1 MIKSILIID
10 DNSMMR
16 EFLKNLLSKI
26 YDIHICANI
35 NEAYNLLSKTV
46 SIDLILLDYLLGE
59 DNCLPFL
66 KLIRVSE
73 FYKSTP
79 VFILSGK
86 QSSEIRI
93 ECLRLGAKDF
103 LTKPFNPNE
112 LKLRIQNL
120 INE

>member
-1 MIKSILIID
+1 MLIIE
-10 DNSMMR
+10 DNLMMR
-16 EFLKNLLSKI
+16 EFLKNLFTGVYNVCITSSL
-26 YDIHICANI
+26 
-35 NEAYNLLSKTV
+35 NEAYSLLDKTI
-46 SIDLILLDYLLGE
+46 SIDLILLDYLLQNE
-59 DNCLPFL
+59 NCLPFL
-66 KLIRVSE
+66 KLIRASE
-73 FYKSTP
+73 FYKNTP

-112 LKLRIQNL
+112 LKLRIENL

>member
-1 MIKSILIID
+1 MKSILIIE
-10 DNSMMR
+10 DNLMMR
-16 EFLKNLLSKI
+16 EFLKNLFMGVYNVNMTSSIK
-26 YDIHICANI
+26 A
-35 NEAYNLLSKTV
+35 AYNLLDKLIA
-46 SIDLILLDYLLGE
+46 IDLILLDYLLE
-59 DNCLPFL
+59 DENCLPFL
-66 KLIRVSE
+66 KLIRASD
-73 FYKSTP
+73 FYKNTP

-112 LKLRIQNL
+112 LKLRIENL